1 MSPPSAAS
9 ALVDLLEEGY
19 RRKAWHGPN
28 LSSALRGVGAEEAA
42 WSPGAGRPS
51 IWALTLHCAYW
62 KRRVVERVSGT
73 EVDVPRLE
81 RDWSGAPTTPDD
93 AAWRADRRLL
103 GRMHREILD
112 AVGTLSPADLGRPG
126 PGQKRTRIQHLRGV
140 ALHDIYHAG
149 QIRLLRKLYEEASG

>member
-1 MSPPSAAS
+1 VSAPPGVS

-28 LSSALRGVGAEEAA
+28 LSSALRGVSAEEAA
-42 WSPGAGRPS
+42 WCPGPDRPS

-62 KRRVVERVSGT
+62 KRRVIERVSGT
-73 EVDVPRLE
+73 ELDIPRLE
-81 RDWSGAPTTPDD
+81 RDWSGALTIPDD
-93 AAWRADRRLL
+93 DAWRADRRLL
-103 GRMHREILD
+103 GRMHREILE
-112 AVGTLSPADLGRPG
+112 AVRALSSGDLERPG

-149 QIRLLRKLYEEASG
+149 QIRLLRKLYEARSS